1 MAALASMPGMAPTPH
16 PARAL
21 AAGLLLL
28 AVAAAQNPAPPAA
41 PAPIAVDPTLP
52 ERLKELKTLVS
63 HPKMADDFQA
73 VGLIQS
79 LVTDVAKIAPKDKE
93 KLAKA
98 LGEVF
103 RTGRLRPAD
112 KDVLYREAGDALGK
126 LGLDGSKELAKAIAD
141 ARFKDYLP
149 LLSHWIVALGRTED
163 DKQVDFLLDTTTRSP
178 HDELRAA
185 AAEALGCYQNMDGKL
200 RREVVKQIVREWGS
214 LHQQAT
220 TPDPVDASQPIP
232 LQPQV
237 ARKTLKACE
246 GKWVAVLQKVTG
258 QTLGAFAEWQ
268 RWLNKNPNWTPPGP
282 KK

>member
-1 MAALASMPGMAPTPH
+1 MLPTPNA
-16 PARAL
+16 ARAL
-21 AAGLLLL
+21 AAGMLLL
-28 AVAAAQNPAPPAA
+28 AVAAAQNPAPA
-41 PAPIAVDPTLP
+41 PAPAATPPAVDPALP

-79 LVTDVAKIAPKDKE
+79 LVADVAKLAPKDKE
-93 KLAKA
+93 KIGKA

-103 RTGRLRPAD
+103 RTGKLRPAD

-126 LGLDGSKELAKAIAD
+126 LGVDGSKELAKAIAD
-141 ARFKDYLP
+141 PRFKDYLQ
-149 LLSHWIVALGRTED
+149 LLAHWIVALGHTED
-163 DKQVDFLLDTTTRSP
+163 EKQVDFLLDTTTRSP

-185 AAEALGCYQNMDGKL
+185 AAEALGSYQTMDVKL
-200 RREVVKQIVREWGS
+200 RHEVVKQVVREWGS

-220 TPDPVDASQPIP
+220 TPDPVSASQPIP
-232 LQPQV
+232 LQPQN
-237 ARKTLKACE
+237 ARKTLKAVE
-246 GKWVAVLQKVTG
+246 GKWVAMLQKLTG
-258 QTLGAFAEWQ
+258 QTHGAFADWQ

>member
-1 MAALASMPGMAPTPH
+1 MWYRMAAPESIAEGREPPLPPFLHGPLPVASSVDGGSTRAPACRSTTAKAALASMPDMAPTP
-16 PARAL
+16 PFVRAL

-141 ARFKDYLP
+141 ARFKDHLP

-178 HDELRAA
+178 
-185 AAEALGCYQNMDGKL
+185 
-200 RREVVKQIVREWGS
+200 RRSGRRGWPS
-214 LHQQAT
+214 RC
-220 TPDPVDASQPIP
+220 PPSRPV
-232 LQPQV
+232 
-237 ARKTLKACE
+237 
-246 GKWVAVLQKVTG
+246 
-258 QTLGAFAEWQ
+258 
-268 RWLNKNPNWTPPGP
+268 
-282 KK
+282 